1 MIEVRLTADFTRWLD
16 GLRDAAARLRVVA
29 RIRRVEIGNIGDAKY
44 FDGIGEL
51 RIDHGPGY
59 RLYFVKAG
67 SSVIILLCGGD
78 KSTQKR
84 DIAKAKQMAKEI

>member
-1 MIEVRLTADFTRWLD
+1 MIEVRQTADFTKWLG
-16 GLRDAAARLRVVA
+16 GLRDTAARMRIVA

-59 RLYFVKAG
+59 RIYFAKVGNA
-67 SSVIILLCGGD
+67 VIILLCGGD
-78 KSTQKR
+78 KSSQKR
-84 DIAKAKQMAKEI
+84 DIVKAKLMAKEI